1 MLRFFVIIFLIVF
14 NKPAWSQET
23 IFEISRSGTI
33 EQLKEVIQKDS
44 NCVNYI
50 DKNGFSPLILACYKG
65 NIEVSKYLIDIVQ
78 DVNYQSQEGTALMA
92 AVMRNNL
99 ELINLLLNKN
109 ANINPSNANGVNA
122 LMLAI
127 QFKRTEIIK
136 IFLEKNPN
144 LALKDNDGK
153 TAFEYATNTNDQ
165 DIIKLLKNYIN
176 QN

>member
-1 MLRFFVIIFLIVF
+1 MKHFFVIIFLIVF
-14 NKPAWSQET
+14 NKTSWSQET
-23 IFEISRSGTI
+23 IFEIARSGTI
-33 EQLKEVIQKDS
+33 EQLNYIIQKDS

-65 NIEVSKYLIDIVQ
+65 NIEIAKLLIDKVQ
-78 DVNYQSQEGTALMA
+78 DVNYQSIEGTALMA

-99 ELINLLLNKN
+99 ELINLLLNNN
-109 ANINPSNANGVNA
+109 ANINLSNANGVNA

-153 TAFEYATNTNDQ
+153 TAFEYATNTSDQ
-165 DIIKLLKNYIN
+165 EIIKLLKKYIN